1 MAQERMG
8 SQWHAAKH
16 YEMCADLAKKMGNPQ
31 ECGRFFKIA
40 ADYYMECNK
49 PTTGALREW

>member
-16 YEMCADLAKKMGNPQ
+16 YEMCADLAKKLEKPQ
-31 ECGRFFKIA
+31 DCGRFFKMA

-49 PTTGALREW
+49 PTTGTPRE